1 MKKTLFI
8 VGISFIAGL
17 FLAGMIFVYVPE
29 KNVQTSNWQELS
41 APALSSN
48 LYADA
53 APSLQAQAGL
63 NFATIAERIG
73 PTVVGIEAVKIVRR
87 QSRSGFRGR
96 PQDDFWDR
104 FFGNPRGQ
112 EQEYR
117 STAGGTGF
125 FISEDGYILTN
136 NHIVENAI
144 KITVTSLQGDE
155 YTAELIG
162 TDSKTDIALLKVKGS
177 SFPYAN
183 LGNSE
188 QLKVGEWVLAIGNP
202 LGFAHTV
209 TAGIVSAKGRQLQ
222 TAATDLP
229 YQDFIQTDAAINR
242 GNSGGPLVNMNGEV
256 IGITSMIYTPTGGN
270 IGIGFAIPSDLT
282 RKIITQ
288 LKDTGKVVRGYLG
301 IGLMP
306 YDINDELKEVLNL
319 KSKKGAMINLIVPGA
334 PADKAGLKQYDV
346 IIEIDSQRV
355 EDNNDLLFKIADIR
369 PGTKV
374 DLIVIRDEEEQTF
387 SVKLDVRDDS
397 EVPEPQVATDD
408 DIGYTVQD
416 LTPAIARD
424 YGFRSEEGVLIMRVS
439 RYSEAEEEGIQ
450 PGDIILEV
458 NRQPV
463 QNVRDFQKI
472 VKKID
477 KGGAYILLL
486 SRERVRG
493 EPQQLIVTLR
503 IPE

>member
-1 MKKTLFI
+1 MKKTLLI

-17 FLAGMIFVYVPE
+17 FLAGLIFVYFPE
-29 KNVQTSNWQELS
+29 KNVQASSWEEPS
-41 APALSSN
+41 PSALSST
-48 LYADA
+48 LYA

-63 NFATIAERIG
+63 DFATIAEKVG
-73 PTVVGIEAVKIVRR
+73 PAVVGIVADKIERR
-87 QSRSGFRGR
+87 QSRSGFGDG
-96 PQDDFWDR
+96 PSDDFWDR
-104 FFGNPRGQ
+104 FFGTPRNPQ
-112 EQEYR
+112 QEYR
-117 STAGGTGF
+117 SKAGGTGF

-144 KITVTSLQGDE
+144 KIIVTSLQGDE

-162 TDSKTDIALLKVKGS
+162 TDSKTDIALIKVNGS

-242 GNSGGPLVNMNGEV
+242 GNSGGPLVNMSGEV
-256 IGITSMIYTPTGGN
+256 VGITSMIYTPTGGN
-270 IGIGFAIPSDLT
+270 IGIGFAIPSDLIT
-282 RKIITQ
+282 KIVTQ

-301 IGLMP
+301 IRLQQT
-306 YDINDELKEVLNL
+306 DINDELKEVLNL
-319 KSKKGAMINLIVPGA
+319 KSKKGAMINAVEPGT
-334 PADKAGLKQYDV
+334 PADKAGLKKYDV
-346 IIEIDSQRV
+346 IIEINGKPV
-355 EDNNDLLFKIADIR
+355 ENNNDLLFKIADIR

-387 SVKLDVRDDS
+387 SVKLAELVDTD
-397 EVPEPQVATDD
+397 VPEAQASTED
-408 DIGYTVQD
+408 DIGYSVQD
-416 LTPAIARD
+416 LTPSIAGR
-424 YGFRSEEGVLIMRVS
+424 YGFQSQDGVLIMSVS

-472 VKKID
+472 IKKIN
-477 KGGAYILLL
+477 KGGAYLLLL
-486 SRERVRG
+486 SRERGRSAA
-493 EPQQLIVTLR
+493 QQFIVTLR

>member
-1 MKKTLFI
+1 MKKTLLI
-8 VGISFIAGL
+8 AGISFIAGL
-17 FLAGMIFVYVPE
+17 FLAGLIFVYVPE
-29 KNVQTSNWQELS
+29 KSVQTSINWEEPS
-41 APALSSN
+41 SPALSSN
-48 LYADA
+48 LYATS
-53 APSLQAQAGL
+53 SLQAQAGL
-63 NFATIAERIG
+63 DFATIAEKVG
-73 PTVVGIEAVKIVRR
+73 PTVVGIVADKIERR
-87 QSRSGFRGR
+87 QSRGFGGGA
-96 PQDDFWDR
+96 PDDFWDR
-104 FFGNPRGQ
+104 FFGTPRDRQ
-112 EQEYR
+112 QEYR
-117 STAGGTGF
+117 SKAGGTGF

-162 TDSKTDIALLKVKGS
+162 TDSKTDIALIKINGS

-202 LGFAHTV
+202 LGFAHSV
-209 TAGIVSAKGRQLQ
+209 TAGIVSAKGRQLI
-222 TAATDLP
+222 TAAPDLP

-256 IGITSMIYTPTGGN
+256 VGITSMIYTPTGGN

-282 RKIITQ
+282 KKIITQ

-301 IGLMP
+301 ISLQN
-306 YDINDELKEVLNL
+306 DINDEIKEALNL
-319 KSKKGAMINLIVPGA
+319 KSKKGAMINTVEPGT
-334 PADKAGLKQYDV
+334 PADKAGLKQFDV
-346 IIEIDSQRV
+346 IIEINGQQV
-355 EDNNDLLFKIADIR
+355 EDNNDLLFKIADIL

-374 DLIVIRDEEEQTF
+374 DLIVIRDEEEQTV
-387 SVKLDVRDDS
+387 SVKLDEKEDT
-397 EVPEPQVATDD
+397 EVPEAEASTDD
-408 DIGYTVQD
+408 DIGYSVLD
-416 LTPAIARD
+416 LTPSIAGN
-424 YGFRSEEGVLIMRVS
+424 YGFQSQEGVLIQSVT

-463 QNVRDFQKI
+463 KNIREFQKI
-472 VKKID
+472 IRKIE
-477 KGGAYILLL
+477 KGSAYLLLL
-486 SRERVRG
+486 SRERGRR
-493 EPQQLIVTLR
+493 EPQQLIVALR